1 MIGRATHTLVVKLR
15 VNVNVNV
22 KSQTSKLD
30 PEVGSVMGWPTTH
43 HHQAT
48 FLGLKLLIK
57 AR

>member
-30 PEVGSVMGWPTTH
+30 PEVVSVMGWPR
-43 HHQAT
+43 QL
-48 FLGLKLLIK
+48 F
-57 AR
+57 